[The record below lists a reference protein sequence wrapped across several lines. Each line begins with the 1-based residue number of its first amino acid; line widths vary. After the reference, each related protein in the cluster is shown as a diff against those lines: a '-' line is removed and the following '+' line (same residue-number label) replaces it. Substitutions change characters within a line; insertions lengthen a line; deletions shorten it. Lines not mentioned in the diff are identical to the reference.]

1 MLLVRFQIFSNIS
14 LSWFF
19 FATYY
24 VYQSSFYVPFDQ
36 ISKSLSLRIICT
48 TKKRF
53 KAEGSRY
60 SAETKELGCLVHTC
74 CWHEGMHNKLIAC
87 LDFFFFLLFSVLLRF
102 LLILSKSP
110 NFSDNPETN
119 NRFTFPINFLSI
131 FGLIDRNI
139 DQISCH
145 VSRMSG
151 KFWLKTFEV

>member
-1 MLLVRFQIFSNIS
+1 MILWCSSDSQFFQTFHFRD
-14 LSWFF
+14 FF
-19 FATYY
+19 FTTYY
-24 VYQSSFYVPFDQ
+24 VYQSSFFVSFDQ

-87 LDFFFFLLFSVLLRF
+87 LDFFFLLFSVLLRF
-102 LLILSKSP
+102 LLILAKSQ

-139 DQISCH
+139 DQI
-145 VSRMSG
+145 
-151 KFWLKTFEV
+151 